1 MLGHRTMTAQDYMSI
16 LKKRWWMIVL
26 PAVILTI
33 AGFVIAHLVPPI
45 YKSQTLVLIEQQ
57 KVPDDYVKP
66 VITQNLDARLNS
78 MKEQITSRSRLM
90 PIVEHYNLY
99 GTKGMSMDD
108 RIDQVRKDIDVQL
121 IRSQVTNMAGLPG
134 FYITFKAGDA
144 RTAQLVCGEIESL
157 FVSEDIKTREQAA
170 QGTTDFLK
178 GQLAD
183 AKRNLDDQDAKLA
196 EFQRQY
202 SGKLPGEENPNM
214 NMLASLNT
222 QLEASTQALG
232 QLQQTKSYNESI
244 LSAASIREVSINPD
258 QPRAQPEA
266 QQLQLQQ
273 LLKDEADLTAHGYT
287 DEYPDVV
294 TVRRKIKELRAEMA
308 KPQPAPSASASNTPK
323 APESMNLVQL
333 RAQLHAIDQ
342 SIAQKEREQA
352 QIQSQVRQ
360 YQDRIS
366 SSPMVQEQF
375 KTLTRDYQT
384 AQAFYDSLL
393 KNVNQSKMATDL
405 EMRQQGQQFRVMD
418 QPNLP
423 EEPIF
428 PKLGQFLGG
437 GFVLG
442 LLIGLSAVG
451 WIEYRDT
458 TIRSEQDLWAFTRLP
473 TLAVIGLTGDA
484 VPEEKK
490 HWFGS
495 GSNKDTGAANKPL
508 MDAGA

>member
-16 LKKRWWMIVL
+16 LKKRWWMIIL

-33 AGFVIAHLVPPI
+33 AGYVIAHFVPPI

-78 MKEQITSRSRLM
+78 MKEQITSRSRLL

-121 IRSQVTNMAGLPG
+121 IRSQVTNMSGLPG

-183 AKRNLDDQDAKLA
+183 AKRNLDEQDAKLA

-202 SGKLPGEENPNM
+202 SGKLPGEESPNM
-214 NMLASLNT
+214 NMLTSLNT
-222 QLEASTQALG
+222 QLQASTQALA
-232 QLQQTKSYNESI
+232 QLQQSKSYNESI
-244 LSAASIREVSINPD
+244 LSAASIREVPINSD

-266 QQLQLQQ
+266 QQMQLQQ
-273 LLKDEADLTAHGYT
+273 LLKDEADLSAHGYT

-308 KPQPAPSASASNTPK
+308 KPQPAPTAPAPNTPK

-342 SIAQKEREQA
+342 SIVQKEREQA
-352 QIQSQVRQ
+352 QIQGQVRQ

-384 AQAFYDSLL
+384 AQAFYDTLL

-423 EEPIF
+423 EEPVF
-428 PKLGQFLGG
+428 PKLGLFLGG
-437 GFVLG
+437 GFAGG
-442 LLIGLSAVG
+442 LLIGLMAVG

-458 TIRSEQDLWAFTRLP
+458 AIRSEMDLWAFTRLP
-473 TLAVIGLTGDA
+473 TLAVITLTGDA
-484 VPEEKK
+484 APVAKK
-490 HWFGS
+490 RWFGF
-495 GSNKDTGAANKPL
+495 GSRDTGVANKPL